1 MEAAISLANL
11 LTKAVNVSNMSKT
24 VCPALQLEIELV
36 EVFRYVRQKHEFHHP
51 LLVRQLWIVLAFFG
65 QKGLDSIEAADKPLQ
80 NLSSA

>member
-36 EVFRYVRQKHEFHHP
+36 EVFRYVRQKHEFP
-51 LLVRQLWIVLAFFG
+51 VKKVLSTNPNRVY
-65 QKGLDSIEAADKPLQ
+65 L
-80 NLSSA
+80 